1 MEPQKTLN
9 FQSNL
14 EKKNKAG
21 GIILPDFRLYYKPI
35 VIKPVWYW
43 NKNRLIGQWNRIQ
56 SPEINLPIYGQLV
69 YDKRGRNIH
78 WGKDSL
84 FNKWFWENWTATR
97 RRMKLERFLT
107 PYEK

>member
-43 NKNRLIGQWNRIQ
+43 NKNRNIDQWNRIER
-56 SPEINLPIYGQLV
+56 PEINPRTYGPLIFE
-69 YDKRGRNIH
+69 KGGKNIQ
-78 WGKDSL
+78 WRKDSL
-84 FNKWFWENWTATR
+84 FNK
-97 RRMKLERFLT
+97 
-107 PYEK
+107 